1 MAILDAL
8 HGELRAV
15 DRQLHPIQIGIHF
28 HRMFH
33 RFTVRNHSPMLP
45 VVHSNVQH
53 RNILAQECLEIIE
66 HIFRTAVIVHQAFII
81 DMRRSLLATGRTE
94 INEVPLCGAHYE
106 RPLHDS
112 GQIVFEVQ
120 LLPLHGEIEYLRFE
134 RLQARVGTGTEL
146 TDY

>member
-15 DRQLHPIQIGIHF
+15 DRQLHLIQIGIHF

-45 VVHSNVQH
+45 VIHSNVQH

-66 HIFRTAVIVHQAFII
+66 HIFRTQ
-81 DMRRSLLATGRTE
+81 SLYISPLLLICGVASWRLAELKSMKFHSVAPR
-94 INEVPLCGAHYE
+94 YE
-106 RPLHDS
+106 RSLHDS

-120 LLPLHGEIEYLRFE
+120 LLPLHGEIEYLRIE

>member
-1 MAILDAL
+1 MAILDIL

-15 DRQLHPIQIGIHF
+15 DRQLYLIQIGIYF
-28 HRMFH
+28 HRMLH

-53 RNILAQECLEIIE
+53 RNILAQERLKIIE
-66 HIFRTAVIVHQAFII
+66 HIFGTAVIVQQTFII
-81 DMRRSLLATGRTE
+81 DMRRSLLAAGRTE
-94 INEVPLCGAHYE
+94 INEVPLRGTHYE
-106 RPLHDS
+106 RSLHDS

-134 RLQARVGTGTEL
+134 RLQARIGTGTEL
-146 TDY
+146 TDN

>member
-15 DRQLHPIQIGIHF
+15 DRQLHLIQIGIHF

-45 VVHSNVQH
+45 VIHSNVQH
-53 RNILAQECLEIIE
+53 RNILTQKCLKIIK
-66 HIFRTAVIVHQAFII
+66 HIFRPAIIVHQPFII
-81 DMRRSLLATGRTE
+81 NVWRSLLAIGRTE
-94 INEVPLCGAHYE
+94 INEIPLCGADYE
-106 RPLHDS
+106 RPPHDS

-120 LLPLHGEIEYLRFE
+120 LLPLHGEIEYLRIE